1 MLVGTLEAPL
11 LQQQVG
17 SREQQ
22 QQQCAPGDAQQHSRQ
37 LTMSSCYRE
46 QLLLGNS
53 FTHTHTHTHPAADLH
68 TPVPTDEQL
77 A

>member
-17 SREQQ
+17 SREQ

-37 LTMSSCYRE
+37 LTMSSCYRVT
-46 QLLLGNS
+46 LS
-53 FTHTHTHTHPAADLH
+53 HTTHTPLLTC
-68 TPVPTDEQL
+68 TPLSLLTSSWHKIHD
-77 A
+77 